1 MRLSSLVVAGTV
13 LLGPSLAAGDTPR
26 FVVGEPTIDDLQF
39 ALQPIPP
46 TGTSGVAQSRIIYL
60 NKGGVSLA
68 PGANDART
76 NHSSMVTAQ
85 TAITGWNPGA
95 TTWTAVVGCMREL
108 FAGFDVTIVETDPG
122 SVPHIE
128 AVFGG
133 SPTQF
138 GLGTN
143 VGGLSPFTTDC
154 AIIENSIVF
163 AFTQVIPNNA
173 RTVCEIMAQEVAH
186 SFGLDHELLARDP
199 MTYLAYDGNRSFQ
212 NQNVSCGESTAR
224 PCGIEGSTCRTTQ
237 NSMSLLIERLGRRGA
252 PGDVTPPTIG
262 ITSPANN
269 ATVPP
274 GFAVT
279 FDAADVNGVKF
290 ASIYIDGQPSGSVSS
305 LPYTFTTPATLFEG
319 KHELRVEVTDGAN
332 QRSQVISVTVK
343 KGAAA
348 PPPPAGGGD
357 DDVLGGC
364 STTGTDTGTGTLLAA
379 VALLG
384 LRRRRR
390 RERFLAPAR
399 FLSSPCGGP
408 LSGTTRAVL
417 SGKQR
422 RHLRALGHALRP
434 VVQLGKGG
442 IDDGL
447 IAAIDQAL
455 VDHELV
461 KVRVGESAELDR
473 HEAAAALATRTRS
486 EVAQV
491 LGNTVLLYRAHPE
504 EPEIVLPR

>member
-1 MRLSSLVVAGTV
+1 MRLSSLVAAGTV
-13 LLGPSLAAGDTPR
+13 LLGPSLAAGDAPR
-26 FVVGEPTIDDLQF
+26 FVVGEPTIDELQL
-39 ALQPIPP
+39 ARQPLAP
-46 TGTSGVAQSRIIYL
+46 TGATGLAQSRIIYL
-60 NKGGVSLA
+60 NKGGVTLA

-76 NHSSMVTAQ
+76 NHSSMITAQ
-85 TAITGWNPGA
+85 TAIAGWNPGA
-95 TTWTAVVGCMREL
+95 TMWTEVVSCMREL
-108 FAGFDVTIVETDPG
+108 FAGFDVTVVDTDPG

-163 AFTQVIPNNA
+163 AFTQVIAPNA

-212 NQNVSCGESTAR
+212 NQTASCGENTAR
-224 PCGIEGSTCRTTQ
+224 PCGIDGSTCRATQ

-262 ITSPANN
+262 ITSPENN

-279 FDAADVNGVKF
+279 FQAADANGVKF
-290 ASIYIDGQPSGSVSS
+290 ASIYIDGKPSGSVSS

-319 KHELRVEVTDGAN
+319 KHDLRIEVTDGAN
-332 QRSQVISVTVK
+332 QQSQVISVTVK
-343 KGAAA
+343 KGA
-348 PPPPAGGGD
+348 PPPPGPAGGEGDDVMGGCSAGGG
-357 DDVLGGC
+357 
-364 STTGTDTGTGTLLAA
+364 SLLAA
-379 VALLG
+379 LALLG

-390 RERFLAPAR
+390 
-399 FLSSPCGGP
+399 
-408 LSGTTRAVL
+408 
-417 SGKQR
+417 
-422 RHLRALGHALRP
+422 
-434 VVQLGKGG
+434 
-442 IDDGL
+442 
-447 IAAIDQAL
+447 
-455 VDHELV
+455 
-461 KVRVGESAELDR
+461 
-473 HEAAAALATRTRS
+473 
-486 EVAQV
+486 
-491 LGNTVLLYRAHPE
+491 
-504 EPEIVLPR
+504 